1 MQDLIKE
8 AARRAARYLESLD
21 GRSVAPPPE
30 AVERLAGFDVPLQP
44 GSIAPQA
51 VLAELDELGSPA
63 TVASA
68 GPRYF
73 GFVIGGSAAGG
84 AGRNWL
90 AGAWDQNADLR
101 VTSPTAACIEAVCR
115 RWLVDLFGL
124 PAGSRHRV
132 RHRGHDGQLQR
143 RWPPHGMPCWHARA
157 GTSRHRAC
165 SARRRSRWWSARR
178 CTSAC
183 SRR

>member
-1 MQDLIKE
+1 MPDLIKE

-68 GPRYF
+68 GSRYF
-73 GFVIGGSAAGG
+73 GFVTGGSLPAAL
-84 AGRNWL
+84 AATVL
-90 AGAWDQNADLR
+90 AGAWDQNAVFR
-101 VTSPTAACIEAVCR
+101 VASPTAACIEAVCR
-115 RWLVDLFGL
+115 RWLVDLFG
-124 PAGSRHRV
+124 PTSA
-132 RHRGHDGQLQR
+132 
-143 RWPPHGMPCWHARA
+143 RWPLHGMPCWHVRS
-157 GTSRHRAC
+157 GTSRHGAC
-165 SARRRSRWWSARR
+165 SARRRSRWWSARK
-178 CTSAC
+178 CT
-183 SRR
+183 